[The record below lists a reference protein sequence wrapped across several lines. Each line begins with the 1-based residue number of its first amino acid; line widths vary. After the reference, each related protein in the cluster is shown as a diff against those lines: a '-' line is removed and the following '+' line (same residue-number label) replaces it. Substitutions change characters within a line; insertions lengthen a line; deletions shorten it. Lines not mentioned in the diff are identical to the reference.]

1 MDDVIR
7 VTLVLP
13 RKLWEEVKQIVPSG
27 QRSRLVA
34 QALEA
39 EVRRQRQEQQ
49 LDRLQQFQDYLLAKY
64 GVMPDNVDDLRQ
76 MREERDAEI
85 IGLR

>member
-27 QRSRLVA
+27 KRSHLVA
-34 QALEA
+34 QALET
-39 EVRRQRQEQQ
+39 EMRRQRQEQQ
-49 LDRLQQFQDYLLAKY
+49 LDRLQQFQDYLLSKY
-64 GVMPDNVDDLRQ
+64 GVMPDSVDDLH
-76 MREERDAEI
+76 
-85 IGLR
+85 L

>member
-1 MDDVIR
+1 MDEVIR

-13 RKLWEEVKQIVPSG
+13 RKLWDEVKQIVPSG

-34 QALEA
+34 QALET
-39 EVRRQRQEQQ
+39 EIRRQRQELQ
-49 LDRLQQFQDYLLAKY
+49 LDRLQQFQDYLSAKY
-64 GVMPDNVDDLRQ
+64 GTMPDSVDDLGQ

-85 IGLR
+85 SGLR

>member
-49 LDRLQQFQDYLLAKY
+49 LDRLQQFQEYLFAKY
-64 GVMPDNVDDLRQ
+64 GAMPDSMEDIHQ
-76 MREERDAEI
+76 MREERDATI
-85 IGLR
+85 SGVR

>member
-49 LDRLQQFQDYLLAKY
+49 LDRLQQFQDYLFAKY
-64 GVMPDNVDDLRQ
+64 GVTPDTADDLRQ

-85 IGLR
+85 TGLR

>member
-1 MDDVIR
+1 MTHTAR

-13 RKLWEEVKQIVPSG
+13 GDLWEEVKRIVPSG

-34 QALEA
+34 EALET
-39 EVRRQRQEQQ
+39 EVRRRKRWEAFERVRQLGDE
-49 LDRLQQFQDYLLAKY
+49 LFEKY
-64 GVMPDNVDDLRQ
+64 GELPSSVEEINQ

-85 IGLR
+85 TGLR

>member
-1 MDDVIR
+1 MDDVIG
-7 VTLVLP
+7 VMLVLP

-34 QALEA
+34 KALET
-39 EVRRQRQEQQ
+39 EIRRQRDEQQ
-49 LDRLQQFQDYLLAKY
+49 FDRLQQFQDYLLAKY
-64 GVMPDNVDDLRQ
+64 GAMPDSMEDIHQ

-85 IGLR
+85 TGVR